1 MTSDNLDF
9 RKLHFKSPDTF
20 DRNWLEWFLDEF
32 ARHQANVETD
42 FSPDNPIA
50 LEGISR
56 TLPDLSVYLGS
67 CSPSQSRSVIS
78 RSKNNDPALVIA
90 LSDGMTMEMKG
101 EDIVLKP
108 GQPLLVSNDTFA
120 VQKVRSTTQFIS
132 IRLRRHLMEPMVRKL
147 PDLIGAKLPDNS
159 QIQRLLLGYV
169 QMLGNEASITGAQA
183 QQLVTAHVH
192 EMVGLLLSGA
202 SETAVANSGNSGVR
216 AARFAAI
223 KRDIA
228 ANLVRPDLSVAT
240 VAARQGVTPRYVQI
254 LFEADGMTYSEYV
267 LGQRLVR
274 AHRMLTDARY
284 AGQTIGAVAFG
295 CGFSDLS
302 YFNRTFRRAYGMT
315 PSELRA
321 TAGR

>member
-1 MTSDNLDF
+1 MTTDDLDF
-9 RKLHFKSPDTF
+9 KRVHFKSPDIF

-56 TLPDLSVYLGS
+56 VLPDLSIYLGT
-67 CSPSQSRSVIS
+67 CSPSQSRNILP
-78 RSKNNDPALVIA
+78 RSKDDDPALIIA

-101 EDIVLKP
+101 GDIALKP
-108 GQPLLVSNDTFA
+108 GQPLLVANDTFA
-120 VQKVRSTTQFIS
+120 IQKVHSTTQFIS
-132 IRLRRHLMEPMVRKL
+132 IRLRRNMMAPLVRNL
-147 PDLIGAKLPDNS
+147 PDMIGATLPGNS

-169 QMLGNEASITGAQA
+169 QMLGNEEKIADAPT
-183 QQLVTAHVH
+183 QQLVTAHIH
-192 EMVGLLLSGA
+192 EMVALLVGDASG
-202 SETAVANSGNSGVR
+202 TAAMATGNSSVR

-223 KRDIA
+223 KADIQA
-228 ANLVRPDLSVAT
+228 YLVLPDLSIAS
-240 VAARQGVTPRYVQI
+240 VAARQGVTPRYIQM
-254 LFEADGMTYSEYV
+254 LFEAEGMTYSEYV

-274 AHRMLTDARY
+274 AHRMLTDPRFAP
-284 AGQTIGAVAFG
+284 QTIGAIAYA

-321 TAGR
+321 TARR